1 MMSTSS
7 ELHSDRCNQ
16 HPFGAALSLS
26 SSAPKRL
33 WGQYTHI
40 PRVAVTLAKTGC
52 TVAALGRY
60 YSYGEHR
67 EVDSLLGEA
76 GRSEAGEW
84 TVC

>member
-1 MMSTSS
+1 MSTSS

-16 HPFGAALSLS
+16 HPFDAALSLS

-40 PRVAVTLAKTGC
+40 QRVAVTLAKTGC